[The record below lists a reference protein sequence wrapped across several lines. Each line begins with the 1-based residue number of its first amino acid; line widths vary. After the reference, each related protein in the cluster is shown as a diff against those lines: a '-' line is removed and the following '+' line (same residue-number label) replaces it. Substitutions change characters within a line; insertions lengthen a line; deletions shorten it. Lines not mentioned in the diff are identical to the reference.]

1 MKKQAWAILILG
13 AFLLALVV
21 GGCGQSAPSAKSAEP
36 QKPVVK
42 YPEKAITALA
52 FTGPGGGADLFARQS
67 GKALQTILG
76 KPFMVENRVGG
87 SGAIAMQTA
96 ATANPDGYTLLGIT
110 NTLLITP
117 LRNTTPKSMADFVP
131 IARLVLD
138 PMVVYV
144 RADSK
149 YDTNTFLDAI
159 KNGDRSIKIACPQ
172 AGSPE
177 TMAIETLVKKHNA
190 KGIHMIPY
198 PDTSKVIPA
207 ILGGDVDASMS
218 ELAELIP
225 QIEAKTV
232 KVVMSLTTK
241 RLEKYPDIPTFVEKG
256 YADVSVDKFRGYAV
270 VKGTPPE
277 VIKILEEAMKKSL
290 DDPDYK
296 KTIATNYQVPAYLG
310 SADFA
315 KFLKETE
322 DKYKVFF
329 TAGKK

>member
-1 MKKQAWAILILG
+1 MKKQVWALLIIGVIVLS
-13 AFLLALVV
+13 VV
-21 GGCGQSAPSAKSAEP
+21 IGGCGQSADNKKPAAKF
-36 QKPVVK
+36 
-42 YPEKAITALA
+42 PEKAITVLV
-52 FTGPGGGADLFARQS
+52 FTGPGGGSDLFARQS

-76 KPFMVENRVGG
+76 KPIMVENRVGG

-96 ATANPDGYTLLGIT
+96 ATAPPDGHTLLGIT

-117 LRNTTPKSMADFVP
+117 LRNTTPKSLADFTPV
-131 IARLVLD
+131 ARLALD

-149 YDTNTFLDAI
+149 YDTNSFLEAI
-159 KNGDRSIKIACPQ
+159 KNGDRSVKIACPQ

-232 KVVMSLTTK
+232 KVIMALTTK

-256 YADVSVDKFRGYAV
+256 FTDVSVDKFRGYAAP
-270 VKGTPPE
+270 KGTPPE
-277 VIKILEEAMKKSL
+277 VVKILEEACKKAL

-296 KTIATNYQVPAYLG
+296 KTMATNYQVPAFLG
-310 SADFA
+310 SEDFA

-322 DKYKVFF
+322 DRYKVFF
-329 TAGKK
+329 AADKK